1 MHISPIAA
9 SILSILFLICCG
21 ERRAQVHVSR
31 LSDPSRETRIQA
43 SGKLVEMG
51 AAAVE
56 PLIAGASA
64 SGSDSLEYIS
74 AQILGRIG
82 SRRAIP
88 FLRQLARRTNPF
100 VRREAVTALGQTGD
114 GGLVPL
120 LSDILQGD
128 PETEVRASA
137 AKSLGNLRDTT
148 AVQPLADALQDTSAE
163 VRRHALASLHYL
175 WTADAERAAIG
186 SLKDSD
192 ETVRFIAAQMMGT
205 HRTVKARDALC
216 IALLDTSLWVRTEAA
231 RSLGLLGDSTTVGNL
246 VALLRPDGGA
256 RSRRRTPSPEGHYR
270 DGLRSGRMTCC
281 F

>member
-1 MHISPIAA
+1 MRPIHSSPIVASTF
-9 SILSILFLICCG
+9 SILVLTCCG

-88 FLRQLARRTNPF
+88 FLRQLTRRDNPF

-114 GGLVPL
+114 GGLIPL
-120 LSDILQGD
+120 LADILQSDSDTG
-128 PETEVRASA
+128 VRASA
-137 AKSLGNLRDTT
+137 AKSLGNFRDTT
-148 AVQPLADALQDTSAE
+148 AVQPLVRVLQDTPAE
-163 VRRHALASLHYL
+163 VRRHALASLHFL

-186 SLKDSD
+186 CLQDSD
-192 ETVRFIAAQMMGT
+192 ETVRFIAAQMLGT

-231 RSLGLLGDSTTVGNL
+231 RSLGVLGDSTTVENL
-246 VALLRPDGGA
+246 VALLRPEGGPDHDAA
-256 RSRRRTPSPEGHYR
+256 RHA
-270 DGLRSGRMTCC
+270 LRVITGMDYVLVE
-281 F
+281 